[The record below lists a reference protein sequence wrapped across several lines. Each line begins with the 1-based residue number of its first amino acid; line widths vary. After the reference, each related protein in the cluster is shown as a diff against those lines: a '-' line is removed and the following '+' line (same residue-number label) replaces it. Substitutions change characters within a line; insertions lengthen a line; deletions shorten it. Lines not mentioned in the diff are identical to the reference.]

1 MFSGGKLVLKA
12 GHWSRYVEGT
22 LMNMGMKSTEL
33 GYELS
38 RVLNSGKLILYS
50 MQIINV

>member
-12 GHWSRYVEGT
+12 GHWSRNVEGT
-22 LMNMGMKSTEL
+22 LMNLGMNGL

-38 RVLNSGKLILYS
+38 RVQNSRKLILYS